1 MGCCLKIALGELPP
15 AARFLQVPLF
25 ETRHD
30 LTRIPRDPR
39 AERGWAMEDGKQNR
53 KSLRAEEPVVISA
66 PQLLL
71 CASYLFGAASR
82 VLLQSKTCTNRFSAH
97 REETSS

>member
-30 LTRIPRDPR
+30 LTRITHPRPNEGSLTVQMGNCSDISLATQHDPINEL
-39 AERGWAMEDGKQNR
+39 A
-53 KSLRAEEPVVISA
+53 
-66 PQLLL
+66 
-71 CASYLFGAASR
+71 
-82 VLLQSKTCTNRFSAH
+82 
-97 REETSS
+97 